1 MHSSAANLLHKERI
15 PQHGVLV
22 VPGRINLN
30 QLVEIERIFADRQI
44 TWLIEESSHH
54 EPALRGYLEKSR
66 SGAMF
71 SVEDSAP
78 DAAGAQLKS
87 YLENGGVLIHVPGKV
102 ATRNATSC
110 HIPSKELGVLCSF
123 GLPILPVAID
133 CPRESALAI
142 ESKSSLPE
150 SVIAIGKEI
159 PAASASIATYR
170 HALLAAHEEAFSQHE
185 LLNQSLATA
194 LLEGLRKHGSKN
206 HIADGADDSELT
218 YDKVLA
224 ASLAFSRLI
233 RKETDA
239 PRVAIVLPPGK
250 AGLIANLAVI
260 FAGKIP
266 VNFNFTAG
274 PDAVRSAIRQSGI
287 DRMITAD
294 PFVRRVPTFPW
305 PPNRDLIFIE
315 RAMPTLRKKII
326 LWAIVSKIIP
336 ARLLGKILKLD
347 ARGGN
352 DEAVLLFTSG
362 SSGEPKGVA
371 LSHRNVLANVSQF
384 GSRLEL
390 PPQSSMLGCL
400 PLFHS
405 FGSTVTLWFPVIQ
418 GVNLV
423 TYPSPLET
431 KRLAELIAIHQVD
444 VLLSTP
450 TFMRGFMKRVDPTQL
465 ASLKLVVTGAEKLP
479 QSLSAA
485 FSEKF
490 GIFPQEGYGLTE
502 TSPATNVNLPNPT
515 PHESAVTLPSSR
527 SGSVGQLLPGIAI
540 RITDPTTDEELTIDR
555 QGMVWLK
562 GANIFQGYLGKP
574 EKTAEILVDGWFQTG
589 DVGRIDNDGFLH
601 IEGRISRFSKI
612 GGEMVPHE
620 TIESAINK
628 VLGLDAESERRIAVV
643 GVPDPQKGEAIILLS
658 TLGNTT
664 IERDCIDLR
673 YKLLEEG
680 IPSLWCP
687 KTIITVPE
695 IPVLASGKLDIK
707 RCETLA
713 KSAR

>member
-1 MHSSAANLLHKERI
+1 MPLAPRILHEERI
-15 PQHGVLV
+15 PSNGVLV
-22 VPGRINLN
+22 VPGRIDFN
-30 QLVEIERIFADRQI
+30 QLIEIEKVFSKRRV
-44 TWLIEESSHH
+44 TWLIEESAHH
-54 EPALRGYLEKSR
+54 DSAIRAHLENSD

-71 SVEDSAP
+71 SIT
-78 DAAGAQLKS
+78 DAAPQAAGKELKN
-87 YLENGGVLIHVPGKV
+87 YLDGGGVLIHVPGT
-102 ATRNATSC
+102 ANTRNASPC
-110 HIPSKELGVLCSF
+110 HIPSAELRVLCSF
-123 GLPILPVAID
+123 GLPILPIAID
-133 CPRESALAI
+133 LPQESALSIENSDQLPSAI
-142 ESKSSLPE
+142 IS
-150 SVIAIGKEI
+150 IGQEI
-159 PAASASIATYR
+159 PAASVSIATYR
-170 HALLAAHEEAFSQHE
+170 QALLSAHEEAFSQHT
-185 LLNQSLATA
+185 LLDQSLAMT
-194 LLEGLRKHGSKN
+194 LLEGLKKHGKVGR
-206 HIADGADDSELT
+206 IVDGADDSELA
-218 YDKVLA
+218 YDKILA
-224 ASLAFSRLI
+224 ASLALSRHI
-233 RKETDA
+233 REETDQ

-274 PDAVRSAIRQSGI
+274 PDAVRSAIRQSGV
-287 DRMITAD
+287 DRFITAD

-315 RAMPTLRKKII
+315 RAMPSLKKKII
-326 LWAIVSKIIP
+326 LWAIVSKILP
-336 ARLLGKILKLD
+336 ASLIGKFLKLNTRSGD
-347 ARGGN
+347 

-371 LSHRNVLANVSQF
+371 LSHRNVLANVAQF
-384 GSRLEL
+384 SSRLDL
-390 PPQSSMLGCL
+390 PPHSSMLGCL

-405 FGSTVTLWFPVIQ
+405 FGSTVTLWFPIIQ

-423 TYPSPLET
+423 TYPSPLES

-450 TFMRGFMKRVDPTQL
+450 TFMRGFMKRVDSAQL

-479 QSLSAA
+479 LSLAEA

-490 GIFPQEGYGLTE
+490 GISPQEGYGLTE
-502 TSPATNVNLPNPT
+502 TSPATNVNLPNPADR
-515 PHESAVTLPSSR
+515 ENAVTLPSSR
-527 SGSVGQLLPGIAI
+527 NGSVGQLLPGIAI
-540 RITDPTTDEELTIDR
+540 RISDPTSEEPLTIDQ
-555 QGMVWLK
+555 QGMIWLK

-574 EKTAEILVDGWFQTG
+574 EKSAEVLVDGWFKTG
-589 DVGRIDNDGFLH
+589 DVGRVDDDGFLH

-620 TIESAINK
+620 TIEGAINIA
-628 VLGLDAESERRIAVV
+628 LGLDAESERRIAVV
-643 GVPDPQKGEAIILLS
+643 GVPDAQKGEAIILLS
-658 TLGNTT
+658 ALGNAT
-664 IERDCIDLR
+664 IDCIDLR
-673 YKLLEEG
+673 YKLLEQG

-687 KTIITVPE
+687 KTIVPVAE

>member
-1 MHSSAANLLHKERI
+1 MPLAPTILHEERI
-15 PQHGVLV
+15 PTHGVLV
-22 VPGRINLN
+22 VPGRLDFG
-30 QLVEIERIFADRQI
+30 QLLEIESVFSKRRI
-44 TWLIEESSHH
+44 TWLIEESAHH
-54 EPALRGYLEKSR
+54 DPAIRAHLEKSN

-71 SVEDSAP
+71 SIA
-78 DAAGAQLKS
+78 DAAPEAAGKELKS
-87 YLENGGVLIHVPGKV
+87 YLDGGGLLIHVPGT
-102 ATRNATSC
+102 ANTRNATPC
-110 HIPSKELGVLCSF
+110 HIPSAELRVLCSF
-123 GLPILPVAID
+123 GLPILPIAID
-133 CPRESALAI
+133 CPHESALSI
-142 ESKSSLPE
+142 ENTNALP
-150 SVIAIGKEI
+150 SATIVIGQEI
-159 PAASASIATYR
+159 PAASVSIASYR
-170 HALLAAHEEAFSQHE
+170 QALLAAHEEAFSQHA
-185 LLNQSLATA
+185 LLDQSLAMA
-194 LLEGLRKHGSKN
+194 LLEGLKKHGKDG
-206 HIADGADDSELT
+206 HIIDGADDSELG
-218 YDKVLA
+218 YDKILA
-224 ASLAFSRLI
+224 AALAFSRFI
-233 RKETDA
+233 RDETDQL
-239 PRVAIVLPPGK
+239 RVAIVLPPGK

-274 PDAVRSAIRQSGI
+274 PDAVRSAIRQSGV
-287 DRMITAD
+287 DRFITAD

-315 RAMPTLRKKII
+315 RAMPSLKKKII
-326 LWAIVSKIIP
+326 LWAVISKILP
-336 ARLLGKILKLD
+336 ASLIGKFLKLNT
-347 ARGGN
+347 RRGN

-384 GSRLEL
+384 GSRLDL
-390 PPQSSMLGCL
+390 PPHSSMLGCL

-450 TFMRGFMKRVDPTQL
+450 TFMRGFMKRVDSAQL

-479 QSLSAA
+479 QSLSEA
-485 FSEKF
+485 FNEKF
-490 GIFPQEGYGLTE
+490 GVSPQEGYGLTE
-502 TSPATNVNLPNPT
+502 TSPATNVNLPDPADL
-515 PHESAVTLPSSR
+515 EQAVTIPSSR
-527 SGSVGQLLPGIAI
+527 IGTVGQLLPGIAI
-540 RITDPTTDEELTIDR
+540 RMTDPTTDDHLTINQ
-555 QGMVWLK
+555 QGMIWLK
-562 GANIFQGYLGKP
+562 GANIFQGYLGNPGKS
-574 EKTAEILVDGWFQTG
+574 AEVLVDGWFKTG
-589 DVGRIDNDGFLH
+589 DVGRVDDEGFLH

-628 VLGLDAESERRIAVV
+628 ALGLDAESERRIAIV
-643 GVPDPQKGEAIILLS
+643 GLPDPQKGEVIVLLS
-658 TLGNTT
+658 SIQNTT
-664 IERDCIDLR
+664 IDCTDLR
-673 YKLLEEG
+673 YKLLEQG

-687 KTIITVPE
+687 KTIIPVPE

-713 KSAR
+713 KSNR

>member
-1 MHSSAANLLHKERI
+1 MPLAPAIIHKERI
-15 PQHGVLV
+15 PTNGVLV
-22 VPGRINLN
+22 VPGRLDFD
-30 QLVEIERIFADRQI
+30 QLLEIENIFSKRRI
-44 TWLIEESSHH
+44 TWLIEESAYHD
-54 EPALRGYLEKSR
+54 PAIRAHLEKSN

-71 SVEDSAP
+71 SIS
-78 DAAGAQLKS
+78 DAAPEAAGKELKN
-87 YLENGGVLIHVPGKV
+87 YLDSGGVLIHVPGT
-102 ATRNATSC
+102 ANTRNATPC
-110 HIPSKELGVLCSF
+110 HIPSTELRVLCSF
-123 GLPILPVAID
+123 GLPIVPIAID
-133 CPRESALAI
+133 CPHESALSI
-142 ESKSSLPE
+142 EKTNALP
-150 SVIAIGKEI
+150 SAVIVIGQEI
-159 PAASASIATYR
+159 PAASVSIATYR
-170 HALLAAHEEAFSQHE
+170 QALLAAHEEAFSQHT
-185 LLNQSLATA
+185 LLDKSLALA
-194 LLEGLRKHGSKN
+194 LLEGLKKHGKDGR
-206 HIADGADDSELT
+206 IIDGADDSELS
-218 YDKVLA
+218 YDKILA
-224 ASLAFSRLI
+224 AALAFSRFI
-233 RKETDA
+233 REETDQL
-239 PRVAIVLPPGK
+239 RVAIVLPPGK

-274 PDAVRSAIRQSGI
+274 PDAVRSAIRQSGV
-287 DRMITAD
+287 DRFITAD
-294 PFVRRVPTFPW
+294 PFVRRVPSFPW

-315 RAMPTLRKKII
+315 RAMPSLKKKII
-326 LWAIVSKIIP
+326 IWAVISKILP
-336 ARLLGKILKLD
+336 ASLIGKFLKLNT
-347 ARGGN
+347 RRGN

-384 GSRLEL
+384 GSRLDL
-390 PPQSSMLGCL
+390 PAHSSMLGCL

-431 KRLAELIAIHQVD
+431 KRLAELVAIHQVD

-450 TFMRGFMKRVDPTQL
+450 TFMRGFMKRVDSAQL

-479 QSLSAA
+479 QSLAEA

-490 GIFPQEGYGLTE
+490 GISPQEGYGLTE
-502 TSPATNVNLPNPT
+502 TSPATNVNLPDPADREN
-515 PHESAVTLPSSR
+515 AVTLPSSR
-527 SGSVGQLLPGIAI
+527 NGTVGQLLPGIAI
-540 RITDPTTDEELTIDR
+540 RITDATTDDHLTLDQ
-555 QGMVWLK
+555 QGMIWLK

-574 EKTAEILVDGWFQTG
+574 DKSAEVLVDGWFKTG
-589 DVGRIDNDGFLH
+589 DVGRVDDEGFLH

-628 VLGLDAESERRIAVV
+628 ALGLDAESERRIAVV
-643 GVPDPQKGEAIILLS
+643 GVPDPQKGEAIVLLS
-658 TLGNTT
+658 ALDNTT

-673 YKLLEEG
+673 YKLLEQG

-687 KTIITVPE
+687 KTIIPVPE

>member
-1 MHSSAANLLHKERI
+1 MPLAPTILNKERI
-15 PQHGVLV
+15 PTHGVLV
-22 VPGRINLN
+22 VPGRLDFN
-30 QLVEIERIFADRQI
+30 QLIEIESIFSKRRI
-44 TWLIEESSHH
+44 TWLIEESAHH
-54 EPALRGYLEKSR
+54 DPTIRAHLEKSN

-71 SVEDSAP
+71 SIA
-78 DAAGAQLKS
+78 DAAPEAAGKELKT
-87 YLENGGVLIHVPGKV
+87 YLDNGGVLIHVPGT
-102 ATRNATSC
+102 ANTRNATPC
-110 HIPSKELGVLCSF
+110 HIPSAELRVLCSF
-123 GLPILPVAID
+123 GLPILPIAID
-133 CPRESALAI
+133 CPHESALSI
-142 ESKSSLPE
+142 ENTNALP
-150 SVIAIGKEI
+150 SAVIVIGQEI
-159 PAASASIATYR
+159 PAVSVSIASYR
-170 HALLAAHEEAFSQHE
+170 QALLAAHEAAFSQHT
-185 LLNQSLATA
+185 LLDQSLAMA
-194 LLEGLRKHGSKN
+194 LLEGLKKHGKDGR
-206 HIADGADDSELT
+206 IIDGADDSELG
-218 YDKVLA
+218 YDKILA
-224 ASLAFSRLI
+224 AALAFSRFI
-233 RKETDA
+233 REETDQ

-274 PDAVRSAIRQSGI
+274 PDAVRSAIRQSGV
-287 DRMITAD
+287 DRFITAD
-294 PFVRRVPTFPW
+294 PFVRRVPSFPW

-315 RAMPTLRKKII
+315 RAMPSLKKKII
-326 LWAIVSKIIP
+326 LWAVISKILP
-336 ARLLGKILKLD
+336 ASLIGKFLKLNT
-347 ARGGN
+347 RRGN

-384 GSRLEL
+384 ASRLDL
-390 PPQSSMLGCL
+390 PAHSSMLGCL

-418 GVNLV
+418 CVNLI
-423 TYPSPLET
+423 TYPTPLET

-450 TFMRGFMKRVDPTQL
+450 TFMRGFMKRVDSAQL

-479 QSLSAA
+479 QSLSEA
-485 FSEKF
+485 FREKF
-490 GIFPQEGYGLTE
+490 GIAPQEGYGLTE
-502 TSPATNVNLPNPT
+502 TSPATNVNLPDPADRAN
-515 PHESAVTLPSSR
+515 AVTLPSSR
-527 SGSVGQLLPGIAI
+527 NGTVGQLLPGIAI
-540 RITDPTTDEELTIDR
+540 RISDPTTDDHLTIDQ
-555 QGMVWLK
+555 QGMIWLK

-574 EKTAEILVDGWFQTG
+574 EKSAEVLVDGWFKTG
-589 DVGRIDNDGFLH
+589 DVGRVDDEGFLH

-628 VLGLDAESERRIAVV
+628 ALGLDAESERRIAVV
-643 GVPDPQKGEAIILLS
+643 GVPDPQKGEAIVLLS
-658 TLGNTT
+658 ALENTT

-673 YKLLEEG
+673 YKLLEQG

-687 KTIITVPE
+687 KTIIPVPE